1 MSISCECPECGKRLK
16 AADSAAGKKAKCPDC
31 GAAVPIPAPAPA
43 AKPKKKKPAAEDDE
57 FDLQKLNIE
66 AGLEGPVE
74 VGMVPCP
81 MCGEMIKAAAIKCR
95 HCGEDLEAP
104 KATKKGKRRRSRGD
118 GLPVTIIIAVVIE
131 CLFICVNL
139 FNAVTIVMAGQNYGG
154 LAGVGIRIAIEG
166 SIIGGLLQRKSS
178 SRTTAIVLCSIG
190 LVGFLVCGGL
200 VLFAASMIPAAMQ
213 QVDDDTKIGLIVLLG
228 VQIALYAT
236 QLGVLLSPSASDFC
250 ND

>member
-31 GAAVPIPAPAPA
+31 GAAVPIPAL
-43 AKPKKKKPAAEDDE
+43 KPKKKKPAADDDE
-57 FDLQKLNIE
+57 FDLQKLNID

-74 VGMVPCP
+74 VGMIPCP
-81 MCGEMIKAAAIKCR
+81 MCGEMIKSAAIKCR
-95 HCGEDLEAP
+95 YCGEDLGAP
-104 KATKKGKRRRSRGD
+104 KGSKKGKRRRSRGD
-118 GLPVTIIIAVVIE
+118 GMPVTIIVAVIIE
-131 CLFICVNL
+131 CLFILVNL

-154 LAGVGIRIAIEG
+154 LAGVGIRIAIEA

-190 LVGFLVCGGL
+190 LVGLLVCGGL
-200 VLFAASMIPAAMQ
+200 VIFAASMIPAAMQ
-213 QVDDDTKIGLIVLLG
+213 QVDDDTKLGLIILLG
-228 VQIALYAT
+228 LQIVLYGT
-236 QLGVLLSPSASDFC
+236 QLGVLLTGSAQDYC